1 MSEKIIKKAKLKDL
15 KQDDCNFNKGTKRG
29 KIMMRQSIERL
40 GLGRSILL
48 DKDNNI
54 IAGNKTHET
63 AEELGVDDVIIVET
77 DGSKMVAVKRT
88 DISLDSEKGREMA
101 LADNKT
107 AEENIDLDYV
117 AMREKL
123 DNEVLEVYNVT
134 EPLKSQTEMLSKL
147 KYNSCY
153 YEPKEHPKMKLSDC
167 VDLTKFNAK
176 VKALDEFKLSDE
188 QKSVLKLFAYRFIK
202 IDFESVA
209 NYYAFNAS
217 EEEKKAIERLRMV
230 LVDNGEKGFIEDD
243 MLRILNDEVEE
254 ETGGAA

>member
-1 MSEKIIKKAKLKDL
+1 MGEITKAKLSDL
-15 KQDDCNFNKGTKRG
+15 KQDDCNFNKGTNRG
-29 KIMMRQSIERL
+29 KIMIKHSIETL

-63 AEELGVDDVIIVET
+63 AEELGMDDVIIVET

-117 AMREKL
+117 KMREKL
-123 DNEVLEVYNVT
+123 DKEVLEVYNVK
-134 EPLKSQTEMLSKL
+134 EPLKSQTDILSKL
-147 KYNSCY
+147 QYNSCY
-153 YEPKEHPKMKLSDC
+153 YEPKKHPKMKLSECIDM
-167 VDLTKFNAK
+167 TKFYAK
-176 VKALDEFKLSDE
+176 VKALDEFDLTDD
-188 QKSVLKLFAYRFIK
+188 QKNILKLFAYRFIK

-217 EEEKKAIERLRMV
+217 EEEKKAIERLRLV
-230 LVDNGEKGFIEDD
+230 LVDNSEEGFIEDD
-243 MLRILNDEVEE
+243 MLRILNAEVLE
-254 ETGGAA
+254 ETGGVE